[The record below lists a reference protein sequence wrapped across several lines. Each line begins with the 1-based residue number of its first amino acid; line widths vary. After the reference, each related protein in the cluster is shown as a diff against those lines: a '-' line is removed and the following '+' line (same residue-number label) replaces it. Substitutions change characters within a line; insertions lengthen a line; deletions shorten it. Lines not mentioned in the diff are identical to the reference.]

1 MTRRLRSLVSVTASL
16 GAGAIALALALAS
29 LHSCAQPECVVPNY
43 TDPECRVIVENELAR
58 LDAASGV
65 EVRFVDPRGSDLDWD
80 ALGLVEEPAAGSVR
94 ARVASVG
101 DFALRI
107 RGDADE
113 ARTVDLELTN
123 VDPRAVLRVGPVG
136 DLDSGITLPQPG
148 EPLLRRQLSVDVDA
162 GAEVELRGELP
173 CPERFT
179 LAFVGDIQTNPTH
192 FERILERIR
201 EDGEAAADAGAP
213 LLGMVIVGDLTEWSN
228 DEEFFKI
235 RALLGNAPAPVAVT
249 AGNHDIFR
257 GAVAIYNSYFGPAN
271 YNFDVCGARVA
282 MIDTASARLA
292 SSIEGRLGEL
302 VGRGDADLLIMAT
315 HYPPHWG
322 LSGDGWSR
330 EDQPQL
336 LLAELALAEADLIVA
351 GHQHALRDSIIHV
364 GGRDLRQIIVGT
376 GGADQGLGVAR
387 FGYLRLRVDPS
398 AGITPC
404 FVEVP
409 PPGWAGPANEPLA
422 SLPYCD
428 T

>member
-1 MTRRLRSLVSVTASL
+1 MTPRLRRLATRAASL
-16 GAGAIALALALAS
+16 GAGALALAA
-29 LHSCAQPECVVPNY
+29 LHSCTQPECVVPNY
-43 TDPECRVIVENELAR
+43 THPECRVIVENELAR

-80 ALGLVEEPAAGSVR
+80 ALGLVEEPEAGLVR
-94 ARVASVG
+94 ARVASLG
-101 DFALRI
+101 DFAVRL
-107 RGDADE
+107 RGDDE
-113 ARTVDLELTN
+113 APRAVDLELTN
-123 VDPRAVLRVGPVG
+123 VDPRAVLRVGPVDDPG
-136 DLDSGITLPQPG
+136 AAITLPQPSD
-148 EPLLRRQLSVDVDA
+148 PLLRRRLSVDVDA

-192 FERILERIR
+192 FERIIERIR
-201 EDGEAAADAGAP
+201 EDGEAAAADGEP
-213 LLGMVIVGDLTEWSN
+213 LLGLVIVGDLTEWSN
-228 DEEFFKI
+228 DEEFTKI

-271 YNFDVCGARVA
+271 YNFDVCGTRVA
-282 MIDTASARLA
+282 MIDSASARLA
-292 SSIEGRLGEL
+292 RSIEGRLAEL
-302 VGRGDADLLIMAT
+302 VGRGDADHLIMAT

-330 EDQPQL
+330 EDQPQI

-351 GHQHALRDSIIHV
+351 GHQHALRDAIVHV
-364 GGRDLRQIIVGT
+364 GGHDLRQIIVGT

-387 FGYLRLRVDPS
+387 FGYLRVRVDAS
-398 AGITPC
+398 AGVQPC

-409 PPGWAGPANEPLA
+409 PPGWAGPANDPLA
-422 SLPYCD
+422 SLPYCES
-428 T
+428 